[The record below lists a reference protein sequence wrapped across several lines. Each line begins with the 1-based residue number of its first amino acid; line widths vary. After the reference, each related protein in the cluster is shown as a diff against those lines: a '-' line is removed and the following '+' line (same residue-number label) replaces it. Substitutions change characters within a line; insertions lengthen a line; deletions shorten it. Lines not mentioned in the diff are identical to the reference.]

1 MSLVLAHSLGCAHDA
16 RPALLQTRAIRAIES
31 GDGLHVA
38 FVANNDFG
46 SGTPIT
52 ATTVIASAHGFDN
65 SGPIAAVDGYPMK
78 ARHIS
83 ESSPNPSRR
92 VQDDWMILE
101 STRARFKCNDLCR
114 DVSLAAGRRVLVAG
128 YRASELPIDLKRLG
142 EFTPEL
148 IEGRVMDRGAS
159 TQCPDAVVPIRV
171 PHGDYIGFS
180 GGPAAVLGPTGTI
193 QVFGIIVEL
202 RYRRSVI
209 PPWRRYVE
217 LWAVRLPAPTSVDVT
232 PIQ

>member
-16 RPALLQTRAIRAIES
+16 RTALPQIQAIRAIES
-31 GDGLHVA
+31 GNGLHVA
-38 FVANNDFG
+38 FVANNDYG

-52 ATTVIASAHGFDN
+52 ATTVIASAHGFDD

-101 STRARFKCNDLCR
+101 STRARFKCNDTCPN
-114 DVSLAAGRRVLVAG
+114 VSLAAGRRVLVAG
-128 YRASELPIDLKRLG
+128 YRASELPYDLKRLG

-148 IEGRVMDRGAS
+148 VEGRVMDRRTS
-159 TQCPDAVVPIRV
+159 THCPNAVVPIRV

-180 GGPAAVLGPTGTI
+180 GGPAAVVDPTGAI

-217 LWAVRLPAPTSVDVT
+217 LWAVRLPVPASMNLPHAN
-232 PIQ
+232 